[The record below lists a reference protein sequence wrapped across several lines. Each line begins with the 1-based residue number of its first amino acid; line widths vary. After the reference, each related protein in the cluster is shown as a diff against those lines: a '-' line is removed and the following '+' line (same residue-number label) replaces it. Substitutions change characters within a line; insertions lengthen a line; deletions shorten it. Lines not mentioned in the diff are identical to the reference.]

1 MKSKLNIIAIAAV
14 TILNSLICGNV
25 NAKPLPQ
32 LDLKNLTEPIIPE
45 NSVYGVLKIKTLG
58 SLPAD
63 TTCEDITV
71 EMVSERQQLQ
81 LHFRAGIVSEPL
93 FIYSKKLSGGWI
105 INTSVKETTL
115 PADCYYLITPK
126 KDELGEKVSLYF
138 FGRSFFCPLAPL
150 EPLTNGKKYFTLGA
164 SKQMDFTMELGCIRY

>member
-14 TILNSLICGNV
+14 TILNNLICGSV

-81 LHFRAGIVSEPL
+81 LHFRAGIVSESL
-93 FIYSKKLSGGWI
+93 FIYSKKLSGG
-105 INTSVKETTL
+105 L
-115 PADCYYLITPK
+115 DH
-126 KDELGEKVSLYF
+126 
-138 FGRSFFCPLAPL
+138 
-150 EPLTNGKKYFTLGA
+150 
-164 SKQMDFTMELGCIRY
+164 